1 MDELDAEILALAGA
15 ESQPEVLSVPT
26 SSNGRK
32 RSEPPTSVSPTRT
45 KKPKSTSV
53 KRSTKQKS
61 RKDDSEDE
69 EGE

>member
-15 ESQPEVLSVPT
+15 ETQPDVLSVPAT
-26 SSNGRK
+26 LNGRK
-32 RSEPPTSVSPTRT
+32 RSEPPTSASPTRT
-45 KKPKSTSV
+45 KKSKSTSV

-61 RKDDSEDE
+61 RRDDSEDE